1 MSPRIG
7 LDVQTILQAAIEIAD
22 QDGAEAVTLAALA
35 KKLTIRP
42 PSLYN
47 HIEGLTG
54 LREKLAIYGME
65 ELYNR
70 LAQAANGRTK
80 DESVH
85 AIADAYVEFVR
96 SHPGLYEFTL
106 STLDKEDKEIQLAS
120 KKIVDLSIQVLKEYG
135 LKGEAALHAVRGLRS
150 ILHGFSSLEQKGG
163 FGLPFDLDV
172 SLHLLIDSFLAGI
185 DKMKKD
191 F

>member
-7 LDVQTILQAAIEIAD
+7 LDVQTILQAAVEIAD

-47 HIEGLTG
+47 HIQGLTD
-54 LREKLAIYGME
+54 LRRKLAAYGME
-65 ELYNR
+65 ELYSR
-70 LAQAANGRTK
+70 LAQAANGRSK

-106 STLDKEDKEIQLAS
+106 STLEKENGEIQLAG
-120 KKIVDLSIQVLKEYG
+120 KKIVDLSIQVLNEYG
-135 LKGEAALHAVRGLRS
+135 LKEEAALHAVRGLRS

-163 FGLPFDLDV
+163 FGLPLDADA

-185 DKMKKD
+185 DRMKKN
-191 F
+191 